1 MLKKLL
7 CSLMA
12 AAFFL
17 PPSHAQTSLSGFDI
31 SSAQDGMVNYLLQ
44 QNVLQNIFTAAPHAA
59 ITPQAYEYRP
69 SPQVSRNV
77 REEVI
82 RALIAHGYRNGKLN
96 TDTEP
101 QLRAALEQADLMAE
115 VNRELRTRGHDPNSV
130 AAAITYWLV
139 NNYNI
144 IHGHIS
150 TDAED
155 RAVLRQAQYLLS
167 QQPDMLRMSD
177 AEKQSQAES
186 LYWIAT
192 LQQFAYQQAQQGLGG
207 YDMDSVVADA
217 HAALM
222 TYGIDAYQ
230 LRLTEQGLQPR

>member
-1 MLKKLL
+1 MLKKLY
-7 CSLMA
+7 CAVIA

-17 PPSHAQTSLSGFDI
+17 PAAHAQMNLDGFDL
-31 SSAQDGMVNYLLQ
+31 SSAQDGMANYLLD
-44 QNVLQNIFTAAPHAA
+44 QNVLQNLFAAAPQAA
-59 ITPQAYEYRP
+59 ITPQAYEYTP

-77 REEVI
+77 REEVT
-82 RALIAHGYRNGKLN
+82 RALIAHGYRNGTLN
-96 TDTEP
+96 AQTEQ
-101 QLRAALEQADLMAE
+101 QLRAALAQTDLMAE
-115 VNRELRTRGHDPNSV
+115 VNRELRARGYDPNSV
-130 AAAITYWLV
+130 AAAMTYWLV

-150 TDAED
+150 NDAED

-177 AEKQSQAES
+177 SEKQSQAEG

-192 LQQFAYQQAQQGLGG
+192 LQQFAYQQAKQGLGG
-207 YDMDSVVADA
+207 YDLNSVIADA

-230 LRLTEQGLQPR
+230 LRLTEQGLQPK